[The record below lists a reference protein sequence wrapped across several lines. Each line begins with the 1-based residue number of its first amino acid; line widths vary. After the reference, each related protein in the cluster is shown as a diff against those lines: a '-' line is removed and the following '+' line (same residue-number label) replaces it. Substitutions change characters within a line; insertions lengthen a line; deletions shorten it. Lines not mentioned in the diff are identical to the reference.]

1 MANISGPSDPILS
14 VAASALQA
22 EQSRMRVIAENM
34 ANADSVSKTP
44 GGDPYRRQV
53 PVFSP
58 KALPGG
64 VQGVAMTQVT
74 PDTTPFRTQYQ
85 PGHPAADDK
94 GYVKLPN
101 VDPLMEAMDMQA
113 AQRAY
118 QANLSVIDAAKD
130 MRTNLINLLNK

>member
-1 MANISGPSDPILS
+1 MPSISGPSDPILS

-53 PVFSP
+53 PVFTP
-58 KALPGG
+58 KMLPGG
-64 VQGVAMTQVT
+64 VQGVAMTQVA
-74 PDTTPFRTQYQ
+74 PDTTPFRTQYE
-85 PGHPAADDK
+85 PGHPSADDK

-101 VDPLMEAMDMQA
+101 VEPLTEAMDMQA

-118 QANLSVIDAAKD
+118 QANLNVVDAAKD
-130 MRTNLINLLNK
+130 MRTSLIGMLNK

>member
-1 MANISGPSDPILS
+1 MPSISGPSDPILS

-34 ANADSVSKTP
+34 ANANSVSKTP

-53 PVFSP
+53 PVFTP
-58 KALPGG
+58 KMLPGG
-64 VQGVAMTQVT
+64 VQGVAMTQVA
-74 PDTTPFRTQYQ
+74 PDTTPFRTQYE
-85 PGHPAADDK
+85 PGHPSADDK

-101 VDPLMEAMDMQA
+101 VEPLTEAMDMQA

-118 QANLSVIDAAKD
+118 QANLNVVDAAKD
-130 MRTNLINLLNK
+130 MRTSLIGMLNK